1 MQRSTPSTEMRKH
14 SRARLQL
21 PARIRWHGPLGMR
34 LEVTQTIDASREG
47 LLIHRSQ
54 TCEVPAR
61 VWVAFPFDTAAGAVT
76 QPETP
81 ARIVRVEED
90 PAGGSRVALRLQPP
104 PRESLRPADRERRSS
119 PRVPLALP
127 IFVRPA
133 GAPWPEE
140 SMTHNISRT
149 GVRFETSHM
158 YAAGETVL
166 ATVPWGEWSKA
177 GEISGRVVR
186 VEAMEDARGPAPLAD
201 PVTGASAILT
211 AVAVQWTQEAIT
223 AGAKKA
229 KS

>member
-1 MQRSTPSTEMRKH
+1 MPRPSTSAEMRKH
-14 SRARLQL
+14 SRVRLRL

-34 LEVTQTIDASREG
+34 LEATQTIDVSREG

-61 VWVAFPFDTAAGAVT
+61 VWVAFPFDPAAGAAA
-76 QPETP
+76 QPETR
-81 ARIVRVEED
+81 ARIVRVEQD

-104 PRESLRPADRERRSS
+104 PRAIQRPADRERRST
-119 PRVPLALP
+119 PRIPFALP

-140 SMTHNISRT
+140 SMTQNISRS
-149 GVRFETSHM
+149 GVRFETSHI

-166 ATVPWGEWSKA
+166 ATVPWGEWSRA

-186 VEAMEDARGPAPLAD
+186 VESMEDAPGPAPLAN
-201 PVTGASAILT
+201 PETGASAIHT
-211 AVAVQWTQEAIT
+211 AVAVQWTQEGKT
-223 AGAKKA
+223 ARATTG